1 MVVIK
6 PKLKAAW
13 GREGWLGALHT
24 DREAWR
30 HPLDAD
36 QARPTQIRPRCSP
49 GRAPWTPNPF

>member
-6 PKLKAAW
+6 PKLKATW

-24 DREAWR
+24 DRETWR

-36 QARPTQIRPRCSP
+36 QVWPTQIRHRCSP
-49 GRAPWTPNPF
+49 GQAPLTLNPF